1 MGGPST
7 VEKDMVSQEAIWK
20 QRLDEETKGARE
32 WWGNWSVKCER
43 SLTHSHILSRRFSL
57 LLPPPLIFTV
67 LTCAHR

>member
-32 WWGNWSVKCER
+32 WWGNWSVKCEI
-43 SLTHSHILSRRFSL
+43 SNTLSHTLAPLL
-57 LLPPPLIFTV
+57 LLPPPLIFTI